1 MKSVWIID
9 PTSKYLGSVAN
20 LRPQEL
26 EEGTNLHQEI
36 GEIPNMDTL
45 VESMRKEG
53 NDEAVKVVGRDVGQE
68 MALKLEFRSIMK
80 SVQKQSAILEVH
92 GDLCKQQ

>member
-1 MKSVWIID
+1 MKNVWIID
-9 PTSKYLGSVAN
+9 PTLKYSGSVAN

-26 EEGTNLHQEI
+26 DEGTNLHQEI

-53 NDEAVKVVGRDVGQE
+53 NDEAVKVVGREVGQE
-68 MALKLEFRSIMK
+68 TSDTGREDVKRHYSWNFGAS
-80 SVQKQSAILEVH
+80 
-92 GDLCKQQ
+92 

>member
-1 MKSVWIID
+1 
-9 PTSKYLGSVAN
+9 
-20 LRPQEL
+20 
-26 EEGTNLHQEI
+26 
-36 GEIPNMDTL
+36 MDTL

-80 SVQKQSAILEVH
+80 SAQKRLTILDAP
-92 GDLCKQQ
+92 GDL

>member
-1 MKSVWIID
+1 MKSAWIID
-9 PTSKYLGSVAN
+9 PTSKCSGSVAN

-68 MALKLEFRSIMK
+68 TTLQLEFRSIMK
-80 SVQKQSAILEVH
+80 SAQKRSAILEVC
-92 GDLCKQQ
+92 GDS

>member
-1 MKSVWIID
+1 MSIID
-9 PTSKYLGSVAN
+9 RISKYSGFVAN

-68 MALKLEFRSIMK
+68 TALQLEFRSIMK
-80 SVQKQSAILEVH
+80 SAQKQSAILEVPR
-92 GDLCKQQ
+92 DL

>member
-9 PTSKYLGSVAN
+9 PTSKYSGSVAN

-80 SVQKQSAILEVH
+80 SAQKRLTILDAP
-92 GDLCKQQ
+92 GDL